1 MRKYAI
7 CTLLFFLAYGCSHS
21 INRAPNNIFNW
32 KEFTGITSSGI
43 DRYADAVL
51 DYSLDT
57 KDKGEIHFDNCV
69 QVERTDENSIVEPQ
83 YYLFKLLLRNCEALK
98 MHFQQGKI
106 PKASYFQTTLSEKEI
121 RQWPAMAGVIVN
133 NEEMTRREGKTLSDY
148 ETDLSIEIVDKDT
161 IEAETSSD
169 LITYHIMSRADFN
182 KDGIEDL
189 LVRMNWHIRDAFGKG
204 VNLFILEKKSQTGTV
219 ILTWRK

>member
-7 CTLLFFLAYGCSHS
+7 FTILMFLAYGCSHS

-43 DRYADAVL
+43 GRYEDAVL

-57 KDKGEIHFDNCV
+57 KDKGEIHFYNCV
-69 QVERTDENSIVEPQ
+69 QVEKTDENTIVEPQ

-98 MHFQQGKI
+98 MHFQQGEI
-106 PKASYFQTTLSEKEI
+106 PKASYFQFTFSEKEI
-121 RQWPAMAGVIVN
+121 RQWPAKAGVIVN
-133 NEEMTRREGKTLSDY
+133 DEEMTRREGKTLSDY
-148 ETDLSIEIVDKDT
+148 ETDLSIAIIDKDT
-161 IEAETSSD
+161 IKAETISD

-182 KDGIEDL
+182 NDGIEDL
-189 LVRMNWHIRDAFGKG
+189 LVRMSWHVRDAFGKG
-204 VNLFILEKKSQTGTV
+204 TDLFILEKKSATDPV
-219 ILTWRK
+219 ILTWRY